1 MFRNPD
7 KGTLDDAF
15 SMAAYYVAKHYG
27 VTLRVVWEM
36 GLREFEESFVLATAA
51 DKIKAEE
58 MQKAT
63 EGAKS
68 KSRVGSTHG
77 PMPFS
82 D

>member
-1 MFRNPD
+1 
-7 KGTLDDAF
+7 
-15 SMAAYYVAKHYG
+15 MAAYYVAKHYG